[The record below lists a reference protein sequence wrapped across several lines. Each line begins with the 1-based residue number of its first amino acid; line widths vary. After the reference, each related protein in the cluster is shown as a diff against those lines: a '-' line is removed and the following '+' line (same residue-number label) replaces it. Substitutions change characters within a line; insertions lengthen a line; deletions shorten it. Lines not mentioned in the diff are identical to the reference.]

1 MHYRA
6 VLLDLC
12 LPIMDG
18 FEAAAVLRQ
27 RARLEP
33 PMRSSA
39 LVAPYTGAARIV
51 KLTQYGFPLRISF
64 DEAYGRI
71 VDHLDHRTHSN
82 RIRAHDNAGARS
94 ALGITKSWS
103 SSEGKT

>member
-71 VDHLDHRTHSN
+71 VDHLPPSDSFGSDSRTTTMP
-82 RIRAHDNAGARS
+82 AHG
-94 ALGITKSWS
+94 LP
-103 SSEGKT
+103 